1 MPSHSLAT
9 VNPFALL
16 QDCNYDN
23 VDSPTTIAALAALDN
38 DVDNAT
44 NSPTNSVAL
53 SVLNHETGKFLEHR
67 QLCRDPNH
75 KPTWDRSYENEI
87 GRLCQ
92 GVGTHPT
99 KQNTQ
104 RIAGTNTMHMI
115 HFSNIPKDRI
125 SDVAH
130 TKVVYEVRLTKVDPN
145 RTRITIGGNTITY
158 LGDCRTRTG
167 SLKLSILSSTAPYL
181 PPTQD
186 SCPWT
191 SQISTS

>member
-1 MPSHSLAT
+1 MSTTPPT
-9 VNPFALL
+9 VPPTQFPFL
-16 QDCNYDN
+16 
-23 VDSPTTIAALAALDN
+23 VLD
-38 DVDNAT
+38 
-44 NSPTNSVAL
+44 
-53 SVLNHETGKFLEHR
+53 HETGKFLEHR

-87 GRLCQ
+87 GCLCQ
-92 GVGTHPT
+92 GVGTHPK
-99 KQNTQ
+99 KQNIQ
-104 RIAGTNTMHMI
+104 RVAVTNTMRPI
-115 HFSNIPKDRI
+115 RFSDIPKDCI